1 MQALGKCCFR
11 TEKAIIL
18 YNDQTDSL
26 QLKQPMLQG
35 GIRFLDIQVV
45 PPRASSKRKSTA
57 ATAKTLPLHLGVGK
71 LASEGFFPGRDNN
84 GLFREDHKDISRGR
98 NGVEILFYPFETKRK

>member
-57 ATAKTLPLHLGVGK
+57 ATAKTPWGGVSWRRKVFFQGGTIMDYF
-71 LASEGFFPGRDNN
+71 ERTIRIFPGGAMVLKFYFIHSKLKENN
-84 GLFREDHKDISRGR
+84 S
-98 NGVEILFYPFETKRK
+98 Y